1 MPVILFAAI
10 GIAVGYF
17 SFSIG
22 YKRGASSA
30 TQLLKNGLMSQ
41 ILPVLTILGMFMI
54 GALAA
59 GYVNVTTP
67 LTFTSSTGVSAAL
80 QDTLDSIAPGL
91 LSLGALFTSYYVTK
105 KFKNFLWTALIML
118 AIGLVLG
125 MLGIII

>member
-1 MPVILFAAI
+1 
-10 GIAVGYF
+10 
-17 SFSIG
+17 
-22 YKRGASSA
+22 
-30 TQLLKNGLMSQ
+30 
-41 ILPVLTILGMFMI
+41 MI